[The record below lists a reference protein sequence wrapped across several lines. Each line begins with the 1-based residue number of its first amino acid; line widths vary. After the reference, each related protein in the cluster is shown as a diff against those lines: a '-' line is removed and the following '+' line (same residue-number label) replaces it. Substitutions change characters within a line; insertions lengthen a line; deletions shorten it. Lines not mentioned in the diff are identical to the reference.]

1 MAEIREGAEIKPEMD
16 LQELIN
22 KDGKGLCALILDP
35 KDRRPGVQPY
45 QGMVSLES
53 NSVAENLENYMAKS
67 EQLETKL
74 YLAADCK
81 KLGGLVIQKMPS
93 VGGNVSEIS
102 DPDAWGR
109 IMQLAHT
116 VTKEELL
123 NVPATDVLHR
133 LFWQE
138 KLVPVTETDITFEC
152 NCSRDKTDSMLLQL
166 GKQECMDLSLIHI

>member
-22 KDGKGLCALILDP
+22 KDGKGSCALILDP

-53 NSVAENLENYMAKS
+53 NSVGQKILKNYMAKS

-74 YLAADCK
+74 YLAADSK

-109 IMQLAHT
+109 ILQLAHT
-116 VTKEELL
+116 VTKDELL

-138 KLVPVTETDITFEC
+138 NSFPSQKPTSLLNATAPATRLTAC
-152 NCSRDKTDSMLLQL
+152 CCSWASRNAW
-166 GKQECMDLSLIHI
+166 IF